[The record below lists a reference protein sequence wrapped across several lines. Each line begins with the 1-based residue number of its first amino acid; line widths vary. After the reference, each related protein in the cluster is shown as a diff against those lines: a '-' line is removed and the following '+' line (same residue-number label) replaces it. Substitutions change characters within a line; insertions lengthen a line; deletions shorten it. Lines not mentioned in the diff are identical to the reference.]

1 MPFTLPAPAEVE
13 AAINGWRA
21 VHQPLDR
28 LLAQAP
34 PEKALRRFGLG
45 LWQSGQVHLA
55 TQFFLAAATLAP
67 EDAAAWQDLAN
78 AFSASGLQE
87 EAQVAIELSLARNEA
102 QPHSW
107 LLLATLLSGAHKYPD
122 AERAF
127 RNALSYNANLA
138 EASFGL
144 GILLFQ
150 QHRFEESIELLQ
162 AASNAGCHNVGLY
175 VCLGQA
181 LFLLGRFLESAE
193 IFARAARFEPTDKL
207 VVERIALL
215 SFLTGVIEKD
225 VDTAIAAYRDA
236 IGEAAED
243 IDQFSYKAFHLLSGY
258 GYQEA
263 AVRLGEARVAWAPE
277 DPVRRFLLS
286 AAKGETVERAPEDYV
301 RTYFDRFA
309 DKFEHQLRRVL
320 RYKVPEEM
328 HALLAAR
335 GQNFARI
342 LDLGCGTG
350 LAAPFLK
357 SFECRLTGVDLAP
370 LMLEKAR
377 ARDTYDELVEA
388 EATAFLAQ
396 KDEAFDLI
404 FAADSFIYFGDLSAL
419 FAAAAKALAPGGLFA
434 FSLETTKVADYV
446 LLPSAR
452 FAHSLDYIATLA
464 KRFFVVESETDT
476 TIRME
481 ANKPVPGALVI
492 LRRREKHDR
501 QKHDRQEQAKVQQM
515 AQIVS
520 LGRRR

>member
-1 MPFTLPAPAEVE
+1 MPFTLPALAEVD
-13 AAINGWRA
+13 AALTAWRA
-21 VHQPLDR
+21 MHQPLDR
-28 LLAQAP
+28 LLAQLPAD
-34 PEKALRRFGLG
+34 KALRRFGIG
-45 LWQSGQVHLA
+45 LWKTGQAQAAIHV
-55 TQFFLAAATLAP
+55 FMAAATLAP
-67 EDAAAWQDLAN
+67 EDAAIWRDLAN
-78 AFSASGLQE
+78 AFSASGRPE
-87 EAQVAIELSLARNEA
+87 EAQVALELSLARDDA

-127 RNALSYNANLA
+127 RNALAHDANLV

-150 QHRFEESIELLQ
+150 QHRFEEAIELLQ
-162 AASNAGCHNVGLY
+162 AANAAGCHNVGLY

-181 LFLLGRFLESAE
+181 LFLIGRFIESAE
-193 IFARAARFEPTDKL
+193 IFARAARFEPTDKM

-215 SFLTGVIEKD
+215 SFLKGVIEED
-225 VDTAIAAYRDA
+225 VDAAIAAYRDVM
-236 IGEAAED
+236 GEAAED
-243 IDQFSYKAFHLLSGY
+243 IDQLSYKACHLLSAY
-258 GYQEA
+258 GYQDA
-263 AVRLGEARVAWAPE
+263 AIRLGQARLAWAPD
-277 DPVRRFLLS
+277 DPVRRFLLA
-286 AAKGETVERAPEDYV
+286 AAKGETVDRAPEDYV

-309 DKFEHQLRRVL
+309 EGFENQLRRVL

-377 ARDTYDELVEA
+377 ARGAYDELVEA
-388 EATAFLAQ
+388 EATAYLAQ
-396 KDEAFDLI
+396 KDQSFDLI
-404 FAADSFIYFGDLSAL
+404 FAADSFIYFGDLGAL
-419 FAAAAKALAPGGLFA
+419 FAAAAKALAPGGVFA
-434 FSLETTKVADYV
+434 FSVETTTKADYV

-452 FAHSLDYIATLA
+452 FAHSLDYIAALA
-464 KRFFVVESETDT
+464 KRAFVIESETDT

-492 LRRREKHDR
+492 LRRRERHR
-501 QKHDRQEQAKVQQM
+501 RQEQAQVQQM
-515 AQIVS
+515 TPLVP
-520 LGRRR
+520 LGRRQ